1 MMKLQT
7 PVTLDAAPVSISYND
22 KIVVLGSCFADEIG
36 ERLAAAGFRVLRNPF
51 GTLYNPVSIGNAI
64 ARLASGVPFGP
75 EDVVEMGGLPRG
87 ERLRQEGGREKGAH
101 PEEVCQC
108 ASAHRFCSFWHH
120 TSFARETPEAF
131 LENAN
136 AALAE
141 AAAFWKECD
150 RVVVTLGT
158 AWAFRAEATGET
170 VANCLKRPAA
180 EFTRYRLTV
189 PQTAAILRGLVQ
201 RHADKQFLFTVSPIR
216 HLADGAHGN
225 QLSKSTLLLATEGLP
240 YFPAYEIM
248 MDELRDYR
256 WWAEDMVHPSKQ
268 AASYLCD
275 RFIEWAMPPCEWD
288 HYEARMK
295 EWRHAQ
301 HRPMADPSTTSTGSA
316 TGSGTGPL
324 SF

>member
-22 KIVVLGSCFADEIG
+22 RIAVVGSCFADEIG
-36 ERLAAAGFRVLRNPF
+36 ARLAAAGFQVLCNPF

-64 ARLASGVPFGP
+64 ARLGSGAPFTAD
-75 EDVVEMGGLPRG
+75 DVVEMGA
-87 ERLRQEGGREKGAH
+87 GAG
-101 PEEVCQC
+101 
-108 ASAHRFCSFWHH
+108 RFCSFWHH
-120 TSFARETPEAF
+120 TAFARETPEAF

-141 AAAFWKECD
+141 ASAFWKECN
-150 RVVVTLGT
+150 RVIVTLGT
-158 AWAFRAEATGET
+158 AWAFRADATGET

-201 RHADKQFLFTVSPIR
+201 RHADKQFIFTVSPIR

-275 RFIEWAMPPCEWD
+275 RFIEWALPVSEWD
-288 HYEARMK
+288 HYEAQMK
-295 EWRHAQ
+295 EWKHAQ
-301 HRPMADPSTTSTGSA
+301 HHPMAGPS

>member
-7 PVTLDAAPVSISYND
+7 PVTLDAAPVSVSYQD
-22 KIVVLGSCFADEIG
+22 RIVVLGSCFADEIG
-36 ERLAAAGFRVLRNPF
+36 ARLAAAGFKVLCNPF
-51 GTLYNPVSIGNAI
+51 GTLYNPVSIGNVI
-64 ARLASGVPFGP
+64 ARLQSGVQFGQ
-75 EDVVEMGGLPRG
+75 EDVVELGAGA
-87 ERLRQEGGREKGAH
+87 GRY
-101 PEEVCQC
+101 
-108 ASAHRFCSFWHH
+108 CSFWHH

-136 AALAE
+136 GARAK
-141 AAAFWKECD
+141 AAAFWKDCN

-158 AWAFRAEATGET
+158 AWAFRFDGTGET

-180 EFTRYRLTV
+180 EFTRYRLSV
-189 PQTAAILRGLVQ
+189 AQTTAVLRGLVA
-201 RHADKQFLFTVSPIR
+201 RHTDKQFIFTVSPIR

-275 RFIEWAMPPCEWD
+275 RFIEWVLPPCEWD

-295 EWRHAQ
+295 EWRQAQ
-301 HRPMADPSTTSTGSA
+301 HRPNVG
-316 TGSGTGPL
+316 
-324 SF
+324 

>member
-22 KIVVLGSCFADEIG
+22 RIAVVGSCFADEIG
-36 ERLAAAGFRVLRNPF
+36 ARLSAAGFQVLCNPF

-64 ARLASGVPFGP
+64 ARLGSGAPFTAD
-75 EDVVEMGGLPRG
+75 DVVEMGA
-87 ERLRQEGGREKGAH
+87 GAG
-101 PEEVCQC
+101 
-108 ASAHRFCSFWHH
+108 RFCSFWHH

-141 AAAFWKECD
+141 ASAFWKACN
-150 RVVVTLGT
+150 RVIVTLGT
-158 AWAFRAEATGET
+158 AWAFRADATGET

-201 RHADKQFLFTVSPIR
+201 RHADKQFVFTVSPIR

-275 RFIEWAMPPCEWD
+275 RFIEWALPVSEWD
-288 HYEARMK
+288 HYEAQMK
-295 EWRHAQ
+295 AWRHAQ
-301 HRPMADPSTTSTGSA
+301 HRPMAE
-316 TGSGTGPL
+316 
-324 SF
+324 

>member
-22 KIVVLGSCFADEIG
+22 RIAVVGSCFADEVG
-36 ERLAAAGFRVLRNPF
+36 GRLAAAGFQVLTNPF
-51 GTLYNPVSIGNAI
+51 GTLYNPVSIGNAL
-64 ARLASGVPFGP
+64 ARLTSGVPFTAD
-75 EDVVEMGGLPRG
+75 EVVEMGA
-87 ERLRQEGGREKGAH
+87 GAG
-101 PEEVCQC
+101 
-108 ASAHRFCSFWHH
+108 RFCSFSHH

-141 AAAFWKECD
+141 ASAFWKGCN
-150 RVVVTLGT
+150 RVIVTLGT
-158 AWAFRAEATGET
+158 AWAFRADATGET

-189 PQTAAILRGLVQ
+189 AQTTAILHGLVQ
-201 RHADKQFLFTVSPIR
+201 RHADKQFVFTVSPIR

-256 WWAEDMVHPSKQ
+256 WWAEDMVHPTRQ

-275 RFIEWAMPPCEWD
+275 RFLEWALPPCEWD
-288 HYEARMK
+288 HYEAKMK

-301 HRPMADPSTTSTGSA
+301 HRPMAD
-316 TGSGTGPL
+316 
-324 SF
+324 